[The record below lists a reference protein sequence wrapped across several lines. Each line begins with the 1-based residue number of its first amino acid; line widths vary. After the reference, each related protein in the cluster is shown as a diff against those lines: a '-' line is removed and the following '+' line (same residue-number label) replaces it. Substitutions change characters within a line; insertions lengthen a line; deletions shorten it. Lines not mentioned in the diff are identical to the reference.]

1 MRNSALSCKEISLK
15 ITITEGGAVLIA
27 YIMQSFQ
34 KFCVLLFFLIPFLH
48 EESHMQI
55 YLDSTDKESG
65 SLDINTDFYLANTL
79 VAVLP
84 CF

>member
-1 MRNSALSCKEISLK
+1 
-15 ITITEGGAVLIA
+15 
-27 YIMQSFQ
+27 
-34 KFCVLLFFLIPFLH
+34 
-48 EESHMQI
+48 MQI